1 MSFDSAPTSTTRR
14 TPPARRTSTTGSTPT
29 TAAPTAPRRLAATAI
44 ALLMACLLGFAGAT
58 PAQAHD
64 QLIASSP
71 SPDASLDTSPPDIT
85 LSYSANIMEI
95 GPMIVLQDAAG
106 RDWATGEPVIDGTT
120 VTSTIVDTLPDGAYT
135 VNWRVVSSDGHPIT
149 GTIPFTV
156 GDPTAAD
163 APAAPA
169 PSDPATAAPTT
180 ADPAPTE
187 AAPSESESPSGA
199 TTQPTSEITSQAAF
213 DVPRMLL
220 IGALG
225 ALVALGVAWLIVR
238 ARKGGQAQPESAEA
252 DTDAR

>member
-29 TAAPTAPRRLAATAI
+29 TAAPTAPRRLAVTAI

-58 PAQAHD
+58 PARAHD

-120 VTSTIVDTLPDGAYT
+120 VTSAVDDTLPDGAYT

-169 PSDPATAAPTT
+169 PSDPATADRDPT
-180 ADPAPTE
+180 PP
-187 AAPSESESPSGA
+187 PPPLRRRPPSPSHPPA
-199 TTQPTSEITSQAAF
+199 RRPSRR
-213 DVPRMLL
+213 PRSPRKRRSTCR
-220 IGALG
+220 GCCSS
-225 ALVALGVAWLIVR
+225 
-238 ARKGGQAQPESAEA
+238 ARSGRSSRSVSPG
-252 DTDAR
+252 

>member
-1 MSFDSAPTSTTRR
+1 M
-14 TPPARRTSTTGSTPT
+14 
-29 TAAPTAPRRLAATAI
+29 I
-44 ALLMACLLGFAGAT
+44 VLLMACFLGCAGAA

-71 SPDASLDTSPPDIT
+71 SPDASLGTSPPDIT

-120 VTSTIVDTLPDGAYT
+120 VTSTIDDALPDGAYT

-149 GTIPFTV
+149 GTIQFTV
-156 GDPTAAD
+156 GDPTEAD
-163 APAAPA
+163 ASAAPA
-169 PSDPATAAPTT
+169 PSDPAATV
-180 ADPAPTE
+180 E
-187 AAPSESESPSGA
+187 APSASGSPSGA
-199 TTQPTSEITSQAAF
+199 TTQPTAEVTSQDAF

-220 IGALG
+220 IGGLG
-225 ALVALGVAWLIVR
+225 AIVALGVAWLIVL
-238 ARKGGQAQPESAEA
+238 ARKGGQPQPESAEA